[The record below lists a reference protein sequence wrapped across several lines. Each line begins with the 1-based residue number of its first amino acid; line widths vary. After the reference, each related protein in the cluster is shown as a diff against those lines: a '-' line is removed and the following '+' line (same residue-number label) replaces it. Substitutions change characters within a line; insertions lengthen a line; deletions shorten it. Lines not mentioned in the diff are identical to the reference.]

1 MFGLDINYSDK
12 KYCYAQRNLAF
23 TGYTSS
29 ICSKCGRSIIIPNP
43 TIKKNEFIIEGG
55 KNYPDF
61 LDYRGAGTYFLIS
74 KNALRLFIENRITGF
89 DDYEEVSTRRETGVT
104 IDDDNSVYFLLSI
117 NGTIDFDLRAMTL
130 KKKRVCLSC
139 NQYDWNIQ
147 RLSMLKSVFDMDTWD
162 GNDLCRIKSF
172 PGFIVCSDRLRSL
185 VEEHKLTGLRF
196 FDEYNI
202 FKTI

>member
-23 TGYTSS
+23 TGYTSKV
-29 ICSKCGRSIIIPNP
+29 CPMCGRNIIIPNA
-43 TIKKNEFIIEGG
+43 TLQKNEFIIEGG
-55 KNYPDF
+55 QSYPDF

-74 KNALRLFIENRITGF
+74 QNALQLFVENKITGF
-89 DDYEEVSTRRETGVT
+89 DHYEKVSILREADITPD
-104 IDDDNSVYFLLSI
+104 IDKRVYFMLSI
-117 NGTIDFDLRAMTL
+117 NGTIDFNLKAMTL
-130 KKKRVCLSC
+130 KKKRLCLSC

-147 RLSMLKSVFDMDTWD
+147 RLSMLKTVLNIDTWD
-162 GNDLCRIKSF
+162 GTDLCRINSF
-172 PGFIVCSDRLRSL
+172 PGFIVCSDRLKNL

-196 FDEYNI
+196 SDENSI